1 MKQGKR
7 INKSSP
13 KGEIFRKS
21 LKKFSDIQTFRG
33 LVFATILSGVVV
45 GVILLVITPGVS
57 NLMSST
63 SNRNLPDTIT
73 SDAPDSD
80 TPNPDMPNPDMP
92 NPDIPDPDMPDLD
105 MPDLDASGPDDV
117 APIDG
122 TTDNTSLDDTAFND
136 SASYKIT
143 SNGTMPRGTA
153 PIDIA
158 ISEDMEEILA
168 AIPKLSV
175 GSSKEWVDKKLGPPF
190 ATNIVKVTE
199 KGRIRYNNEEIIDVD
214 GNTVSE
220 DDIVD
225 ELLECVYLLD
235 DIISATLYFDSS
247 DKSCEAFF
255 VTLLKDTLDF
265 DIVMPEIYS
274 SFVSDKPLGEFAFTE
289 IVGEPDNVYGYVS
302 QGVGRAFYGEQHYF
316 MGWGNY
322 QDFYFAV
329 LDYGMLSSYIEF
341 GGFLSMV
348 QTEISP
354 LNDSTNIYHSS
365 DLLIQQR
372 DALYPNTYG
381 ISTLGCKIT
390 FSLLG
395 TYVAF
400 DSLPLRG

>member
-1 MKQGKR
+1 MAQRKQIDKSNPKR
-7 INKSSP
+7 EFFRNSFK
-13 KGEIFRKS
+13 KFGEILKKN
-21 LKKFSDIQTFRG
+21 LKKFFDVSSFRG
-33 LVFATILSGVVV
+33 AVLVCVV
-45 GVILLVITPGVS
+45 GGLIVFSITTPS
-57 NLMSST
+57 DN
-63 SNRNLPDTIT
+63 NLPDTIA
-73 SDAPDSD
+73 SDATNTNTNTSNLDI
-80 TPNPDMPNPDMP
+80 PNPNTS
-92 NPDIPDPDMPDLD
+92 DLD
-105 MPDLDASGPDDV
+105 MPNPDDV

-122 TTDNTSLDDTAFND
+122 TTDNTPLDNTALDDPT
-136 SASYKIT
+136 SYKIT
-143 SNGTMPRGTA
+143 SNGTMPKGTA

-168 AIPKLSV
+168 SIPKLSV
-175 GSSKEWVDKKLGPPF
+175 GSSKEWVDEKLGPPF

-199 KGRIRYNNEEIIDVD
+199 KGRIRYNNKEIIDAD
-214 GNTVSE
+214 GDTVSE
-220 DDIVD
+220 DDIVA

-265 DIVMPEIYS
+265 SIVMPEIYS

-289 IVGEPDNVYGYVS
+289 IVGEPNNVYGYVS
-302 QGVGRAFYGEQHYF
+302 QGVGRVFYGEQHYF

-322 QDFYFAV
+322 QDFYFAI

-354 LNDSTNIYHSS
+354 LNDSANIYHSS

-372 DALYPNTYG
+372 DTLYPNTYG
-381 ISTLGCKIT
+381 ISTLGYKIT